1 MDTGVEGLAS
11 ASELSGRL
19 LADAC
24 VGTGDHHDLPRKLH
38 VCSTN
43 PTSKE
48 FPAGKGNKSIHMPS
62 FPIPD

>member
-1 MDTGVEGLAS
+1 MDTEMEGLAS

-19 LADAC
+19 LANAC
-24 VGTGDHHDLPRKLH
+24 VGSGDHHHLPRKLH
-38 VCSTN
+38 SCSTD

-48 FPAGKGNKSIHMPS
+48 LPIGEGNKSIHALS